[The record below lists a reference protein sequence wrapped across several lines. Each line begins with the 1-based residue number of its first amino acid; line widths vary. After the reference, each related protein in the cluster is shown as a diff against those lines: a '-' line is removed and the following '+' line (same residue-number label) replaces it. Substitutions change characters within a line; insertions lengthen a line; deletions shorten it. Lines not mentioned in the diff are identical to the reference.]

1 MPRIVVECRS
11 NPGWLSQEIDLLV
24 DGRER
29 AKIGRDGSRAEVAV
43 EAGGHVLQAR
53 VGRVTSQPLHFRIQ
67 ERETIGFDCV
77 VAGAWRK
84 QVTLAQSYRRASD
97 ERFKPRDREI
107 LNDGPPADN
116 AAV

>member
-11 NPGWLSQEIDLLV
+11 NAGWLGQGIDLLV

-29 AKIGRDGSRAEVAV
+29 AKIGRDGARAEADI
-43 EAGGHVLQAR
+43 EAGVHVLQAR
-53 VGRVTSQPLHFRIQ
+53 VGRVMSLPLNFRIL

-84 QVTLAQSYRRASD
+84 RVTLAQSYRRASD
-97 ERFKPRDREI
+97 ERFKPRDRGL
-107 LNDGPPADN
+107 LNDGPATDS